1 MSEDFEAPP
10 MAGEGLPL
18 KEQQIEQPISVKPD
32 QQKKP
37 GKPMVVLLIAILFLA
52 LGLIL
57 GLSFNIFKKPS
68 SVSTPS
74 SSVTSIPSPS
84 PETQT
89 PSSDMK
95 TKLNN
100 LDNNLKQVDLEEAIL
115 NPPNIDY
122 KIRFKEESK

>member
-18 KEQQIEQPISVKPD
+18 KEQQIEQPISIMPD
-32 QQKKP
+32 KQKKP
-37 GKPMVVLLIAILFLA
+37 GKLMVVILIAILFLI

-57 GLSFNIFKKPS
+57 GLNFNIFKKPS
-68 SVSTPS
+68 LVSTPS
-74 SSVTSIPSPS
+74 PTAIIPSPS

-89 PSSDMK
+89 QPSDMK
-95 TKLNN
+95 TKLDN
-100 LDNNLKQVDLEEAIL
+100 LDNHLKQVDLEEAIL

-122 KIRFKEESK
+122 KIRFKEESI

>member
-18 KEQQIEQPISVKPD
+18 KEQQVDQPISVKPE

-37 GKPMVVLLIAILFLA
+37 GKPMVIILIAMLFLI

-68 SVSTPS
+68 LVSTPS
-74 SSVTSIPSPS
+74 PLAIIPSPS

-89 PSSDMK
+89 QSSDMK
-95 TKLNN
+95 TKLDN
-100 LDNNLKQVDLEEAIL
+100 LDNHLKQVDLEEAIL

-122 KIRFKEESK
+122 KIRFKEESQ